1 MTSATGQYTMY
12 VANGLIQ
19 LWLLIRQDVKCITVR
34 LSTTIYHYTSACAQ
48 SAEKLTVNCLT
59 EEMI

>member
-1 MTSATGQYTMY
+1 MY

-19 LWLLIRQDVKCITVR
+19 LWLLIRQDVRRITVR